1 MITFDIELPG
11 KEGKSEIYPITIHNN
26 GILGKFMEHPGK
38 LIEFLLMAVKAL
50 EKEENDIIKM
60 KLKETRALI
69 AKPILKQLLDDT
81 EGGGETISSI
91 RQIIQKLIDE

>member
-1 MITFDIELPG
+1 MITFDITLPG
-11 KEGKSEIYPITIHNN
+11 NKETVPLTMYNEDM
-26 GILGKFMEHPGK
+26 LDLFMEHPGK
-38 LIEFLLMAVKAL
+38 LIKFLLMAVKAL

-81 EGGGETISSI
+81 EGGGETIESI
-91 RQIIQKLIDE
+91 RDLIYKLIDE